1 MTSVISSR
9 ERAERIVPIRV
20 RNGDTRRSDQPPSIV
35 SGYRPESTFRIR
47 GIGAATL
54 FPEVAPGKHA
64 AGRLFVELDLLEV
77 VPDELLVV
85 RGRRDARAVVALRP
99 LARGIRRQDF
109 VDQRDLPVD
118 P

>member
-20 RNGDTRRSDQPPSIV
+20 RNGDTRRSDQPPSMV

-54 FPEVAPGKHA
+54 FPEVAPGEHAERLEVLLARLLDDVVGKHG

-99 LARGIRRQDF
+99 
-109 VDQRDLPVD
+109 
-118 P
+118 